1 MVDRFFGSI
10 FKRLENYRFIYICFG
25 SVLAT
30 IIIFNETL
38 QFATLIKNY
47 VSNNNFII
55 PLLSLGV
62 FYSFVRMAVEDKIWR
77 EK

>member
-1 MVDRFFGSI
+1 MVDRFFGSL

-25 SVLAT
+25 SALVT

-38 QFATLIKNY
+38 QFASLIKSYISDNSY
-47 VSNNNFII
+47 II

-62 FYSFVRMAVEDKIWR
+62 FYFFVRIAIEDKIWR

>member
-25 SVLAT
+25 SALAT

-38 QFATLIKNY
+38 QFASLIKTDIQSRRFF
-47 VSNNNFII
+47 V
-55 PLLSLGV
+55 PLLTGIV
-62 FYSFVRMAVEDKIWR
+62 FYYFVRIAVQDKIWR